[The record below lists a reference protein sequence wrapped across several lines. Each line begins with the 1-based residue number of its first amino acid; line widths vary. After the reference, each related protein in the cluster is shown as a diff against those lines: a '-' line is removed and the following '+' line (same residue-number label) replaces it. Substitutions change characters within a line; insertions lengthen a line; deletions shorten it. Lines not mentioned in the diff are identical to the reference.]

1 MFGLLWTG
9 SLLWELPA
17 KRIPICYYQL
27 FNSLNYRNFYILVIL
42 LSLAGWS
49 WLLYHMLSPEQEI
62 GVSLCIFKEV
72 TGLPCPACGTTRST
86 VSLLKGSFY
95 EALYT
100 NPLGFI
106 ASALLVLVPLWLCFD
121 LYHRKTSLF
130 ECYTTCES
138 FLKRPLVFTS
148 FCVLILLNWLWN
160 LYKGL

>member
-1 MFGLLWTG
+1 
-9 SLLWELPA
+9 
-17 KRIPICYYQL
+17 
-27 FNSLNYRNFYILVIL
+27 
-42 LSLAGWS
+42 
-49 WLLYHMLSPEQEI
+49 MLSPEQEM
-62 GVSLCIFKEV
+62 GVSLCIFKGV